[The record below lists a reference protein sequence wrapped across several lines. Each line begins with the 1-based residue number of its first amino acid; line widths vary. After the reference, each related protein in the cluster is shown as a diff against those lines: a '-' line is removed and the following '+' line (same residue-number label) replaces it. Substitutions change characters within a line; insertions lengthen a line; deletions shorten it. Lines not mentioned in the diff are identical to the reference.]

1 MTAPRFNSFD
11 EFWPF
16 YVREHSRKTTR
27 VLHFIGTASALGTAA
42 MGLLTRKKW
51 LLALAPVVGYGP
63 AWIGHFFVERNR
75 PATFSYPAWSLRADL
90 VMFVKMLGGSM
101 DAEVERV
108 MREHEHAHSQ
118 RSHGANGSNGSN
130 GSNGG
135 NGRHHVEVD
144 FGVTADSGE
153 PIDPKTLN

>member
-27 VLHFIGTASALGTAA
+27 VLHFIGTSAALTAA
-42 MGLLTRKKW
+42 AAGLLTRKKW

-90 VMFVKMLGGSM
+90 IMFVKMLGGSM

-108 MREHEHAHSQ
+108 MREHEHAPQRHSPNANGAK
-118 RSHGANGSNGSN
+118 GANGNGS
-130 GSNGG
+130 

-144 FGVTADSGE
+144 FGAAPETGE